1 MRAQPNHRPSFV
13 LLSIA
18 AAGTLALLIS
28 CGSDKGGTQVTG
40 STTFTPVE
48 DTGGG
53 DPGGGVWGGGNGGG
67 SDVQGGG
74 GQQDA
79 GGTGSGDTGS
89 GGQPGD
95 LVPCTTDAECPP
107 SKPHCSPAQLCF
119 ECIQDQHCGADQLC
133 KNGQCKLLVC
143 APGEKVC
150 NGKAVQTCNDDGT
163 DYELFDCAPGT
174 CTDGQCEGCS
184 PGAMVCQGNEVMRCS
199 DDGAKYELA
208 ETCAAG
214 AQCLNGS
221 CLVCYPGQRKC
232 QGKDAYE
239 CSHDGKGWEFSAS
252 CDGGQVCLGGQCQSL
267 CSADL
272 KFNTNVGCD
281 YFAVDL
287 DNASGEQ
294 GIPGAD
300 NAQFAVVVS
309 NPSDSTATVKIRKA
323 AGGDVQAEA
332 EVAPAGLHIFNLP
345 PYNVDGTMKGLRAW
359 RIESTAPIIAYQFNP
374 LENVGVFSN
383 DASVLLP
390 SNTWGSEYLVMTR
403 WQTGNNYR
411 GYLTVVASAEDTE
424 VTVKVT
430 APTLAGGGIPALQK
444 GETYTTTLQPFEVL
458 NIESNGS
465 CAIATP
471 QQACGDLTGSEVT
484 ATKPV
489 AVFGGH
495 EAAVSGKVCCADH
508 LEEQMLPISAWGKT
522 YVASRSAPRGNEP
535 DYWRILASKD
545 GTKVITSPPQGQTQT
560 LNRGQWIEIQSK
572 QHFTIDA
579 TEPVMVAQI
588 LASSFEVSSSSFPSF
603 CSGSGQSS
611 CPGGH
616 TCVSG
621 SCEPI
626 GDPAMILAA
635 PVQQFRKEYTFLA
648 PNKYLEDFVNVIA
661 TTGVDVLL
669 DGTSIASKLK
679 PVGASGWSVAQLPI
693 ADGVHTIRS
702 VDESGIGI
710 IVYGYDDDVSYGYT
724 GGMSLEKINQ

>member
-1 MRAQPNHRPSFV
+1 MRANPNPRISPIALSV
-13 LLSIA
+13 ALLTS
-18 AAGTLALLIS
+18 LALAA
-28 CGSDKGGTQVTG
+28 CGSDKGGTNLGVVENP
-40 STTFTPVE
+40 PVP

-53 DPGGGVWGGGNGGG
+53 GPGPGGWGPGGGQDAAGSDVGGGNG
-67 SDVQGGG
+67 
-74 GQQDA
+74 
-79 GGTGSGDTGS
+79 SGDTVT
-89 GGQPGD
+89 GGDTGGEGPGE
-95 LVPCTTDAECPP
+95 LIPCAADTDCPNT
-107 SKPHCSPAQLCF
+107 KPHCSPAQLCL
-119 ECIQDQHCGADQLC
+119 ECIGDDHCGADQLC
-133 KNGQCKLLVC
+133 QNGQCKLLLC
-143 APGEKVC
+143 EPGEKVC

-163 DYELFDCAPGT
+163 DYELFDCSPGS
-174 CTDGQCEGCS
+174 CTDGQCEGCA
-184 PGAMVCQGNEVMRCS
+184 PGTMVCQGNDVMRCA
-199 DDGAKYELA
+199 DDGSAYELQ
-208 ETCAAG
+208 ETCEGG

-221 CLVCYPGQRKC
+221 CLVCYPGQKKC

-239 CSHDGKGWEFSAS
+239 CSHDGKGWQFAET

-309 NPSDSTATVKIRKA
+309 NPSATTAKVKIRQT
-323 AGGDVQAEA
+323 AGGDIQAEA
-332 EVAPAGLHIFNLP
+332 DVAPAGLHIFNLP
-345 PYNVDGTMKGLRAW
+345 PYNVNGTMKGPRSW

-390 SNTWGSEYLVMTR
+390 SNTWGSDYIVMSR
-403 WQTGNNYR
+403 WQTGNSYR
-411 GYLTVVASAEDTE
+411 GYFTVVANAEDTE
-424 VTVKVT
+424 VTIKVT
-430 APTLAGGGIPALQK
+430 APTLAGGDVPALQK
-444 GETYTTTLQPFEVL
+444 GETWTTTLQPYEVL

-465 CAIATP
+465 CATATP

-495 EAAVSGKVCCADH
+495 EAAVSGSVCCADH

-522 YVASRSAPRGNEP
+522 YVASRSVPRGNEP

-545 GTKVITSPPQGQTQT
+545 GTKVITSPPQGQTQN
-560 LNRGQWIEIQSK
+560 LNRGQWIEIKSK

-579 TEPVMVAQI
+579 TEPVMVAQL
-588 LASSFEVSSSSFPSF
+588 LASSFEVASSTFPQL
-603 CSGSGQSS
+603 CSGSGQSN

-648 PNKYLEDFVNVIA
+648 PNKYLQDYANVIA
-661 TTGVDVLL
+661 PTGVDVLL
-669 DGTSIASKLK
+669 DDTSILSKLK
-679 PVGASGWSVAQLPI
+679 PVGATGWSVAQLPI

-702 VDESGIGI
+702 ADESAIGI